1 LLLSSQIE
9 IHWKDSTANKSLVNG
24 SLARSLLKQK
34 GMHHKKFQE
43 ALRVHKSILADTEK
57 RLLIR
62 IANKL
67 PNWIN
72 SDHLTILGFLGM
84 AFAGVSYWLSSFNK
98 YWLILVVV
106 SLFVNWFGDSLDGT
120 VARVRNKLRPRYG
133 FYVDHIVDA
142 FGILFLLGGLIF
154 SNYISAGIGFGLLIT
169 YFLMSI
175 EIYLATYTIGK
186 FQISF
191 GKWGPTELRILLAIG
206 TLYLLHKTHVTI
218 AGTKFLLFDVGGICG
233 IIGILTVVIIST
245 VRNISKLYKEETN

>member
-1 LLLSSQIE
+1 M
-9 IHWKDSTANKSLVNG
+9 DSWHVACVTI
-24 SLARSLLKQK
+24 KQ
-34 GMHHKKFQE
+34 MHDKKFQE
-43 ALRVHKSILADTEK
+43 ALRVHKSILADAEK
-57 RLLIR
+57 LLLIK
-62 IANKL
+62 IANNL
-67 PNWIN
+67 PQWIN

-84 AFAGVSYWLSSFNK
+84 VFAGICYWLSSFNK

-142 FGILFLLGGLIF
+142 FGIIFLLGGLTF
-154 SNYISAGIGFGLLIT
+154 SNYISTGIGFGLLIT

-206 TLYLLHKTHVTI
+206 TIYLLHKTHITI
-218 AGTKFLLFDVGGICG
+218 AGAKFLLFDVGGICG

-245 VRNISKLYKEETN
+245 VRNTVSLYKEETISG

>member
-1 LLLSSQIE
+1 M
-9 IHWKDSTANKSLVNG
+9 D
-24 SLARSLLKQK
+24 
-34 GMHHKKFQE
+34 HKTFQE
-43 ALRVHKSILADTEK
+43 ALRVHKSILADAEK

-67 PNWIN
+67 PHWIN
-72 SDHLTILGFLGM
+72 SDHLTILGFFGM

-106 SLFVNWFGDSLDGT
+106 SLFINWFGDSLDGT

-154 SNYISAGIGFGLLIT
+154 SNYISSAIGLVLLIT

-206 TLYLLHKTHVTI
+206 TLRLLHHAHVTI
-218 AGTKFLLFDVGGICG
+218 AGVKFLLFDVGGICA
-233 IIGILTVVIIST
+233 IIGILAVVIVST
-245 VRNISKLYKEETN
+245 IRNIKRLYIEETE

>member
-1 LLLSSQIE
+1 VKIE
-9 IHWKDSTANKSLVNG
+9 IHWKDSTAIIRLVNAY
-24 SLARSLLKQK
+24 LACGLRDRIT
-34 GMHHKKFQE
+34 MHHKKFQE
-43 ALRVHKSILADTEK
+43 ASRVHKSILADAEK

-67 PNWIN
+67 PKWIN

-84 AFAGVSYWLSSFNK
+84 AFAGVSYCLSAFNK
-98 YWLILVVV
+98 YWLIMVVV

-142 FGILFLLGGLIF
+142 FGIMFLLGGLIF
-154 SNYISAGIGFGLLIT
+154 SNYISSLIGFGLLIT

-191 GKWGPTELRILLAIG
+191 WNLGPTELRILLAIG
-206 TLYLLHKTHVTI
+206 SLALLHHTHITI
-218 AGTKFLLFDVGGICG
+218 AGTKFLLFDVGGICA
-233 IIGILTVVIIST
+233 IIGILTVVIVST
-245 VRNISKLYKEETN
+245 VRNIKTLYQQETL

>member
-1 LLLSSQIE
+1 M
-9 IHWKDSTANKSLVNG
+9 DSWHVACVTI
-24 SLARSLLKQK
+24 KQ
-34 GMHHKKFQE
+34 MHDKKFQE
-43 ALRVHKSILADTEK
+43 ALRVHKSILADAEK
-57 RLLIR
+57 RLLIK
-62 IANKL
+62 IANNL
-67 PNWIN
+67 PQWIN

-84 AFAGVSYWLSSFNK
+84 VFAGICYWLSSFNK

-142 FGILFLLGGLIF
+142 FGIIFLLGGLTF

-206 TLYLLHKTHVTI
+206 TIYLLYKTHVTI
-218 AGTKFLLFDVGGICG
+218 AGAKFLLFDVGGICG

-245 VRNISKLYKEETN
+245 VRNTVSLYKEETISG

>member
-1 LLLSSQIE
+1 MAHCLRNT
-9 IHWKDSTANKSLVNG
+9 KA
-24 SLARSLLKQK
+24 
-34 GMHHKKFQE
+34 MHHKKFQE
-43 ALRVHKSILADTEK
+43 ASRVHKSILANAEK

-67 PNWIN
+67 PKWIH

-84 AFAGVSYWLSSFNK
+84 AFAGISYWLSSLNK
-98 YWLILVVV
+98 YWLILAVL

-120 VARVRNKLRPRYG
+120 LARVRNKLRPRYG

-154 SNYISAGIGFGLLIT
+154 SNYISGGIGLGLLIT

-191 GKWGPTELRILLAIG
+191 WKWGPTELRILLAIG
-206 TLYLLHKTHVTI
+206 TLYLLQKSHVTI
-218 AGTKFLLFDVGGICG
+218 AGTKFLLFDVGGICA
-233 IIGILTVVIIST
+233 IIGILAVVIIST
-245 VRNISKLYKEETN
+245 VRNIKTLYMEETL

>member
-1 LLLSSQIE
+1 M
-9 IHWKDSTANKSLVNG
+9 D
-24 SLARSLLKQK
+24 
-34 GMHHKKFQE
+34 HKKFQE
-43 ALRVHKSILADTEK
+43 ALRVHKSILADAEK
-57 RLLIR
+57 RLLIK

-67 PNWIN
+67 PKWIN
-72 SDHLTILGFLGM
+72 SDHLTILGFIGM

-154 SNYISAGIGFGLLIT
+154 SNYISAAIGLVLLIT

-175 EIYLATYTIGK
+175 EIYLATYAIGK

-191 GKWGPTELRILLAIG
+191 GIWGPTELRILLAIG
-206 TLYLLHKTHVTI
+206 SLYLLHKTHVTI
-218 AGTKFLLFDVGGICG
+218 AWSQFLLFDVGGACA
-233 IIGILTVVIIST
+233 IIGILTGVIVST
-245 VRNISKLYKEETN
+245 VRNTAKLYREETVDP